1 MICAQLTDRT
11 FEKLAKI
18 SKPGRKAHVGGKIT
32 TNKHDALRRF
42 YIRMISKGQQPTEA
56 HRQAVVAAG
65 LDHHELLAAAL
76 EQDVAA
82 ETEAASGGTGT
93 CARSVKADESKA
105 VAMAAMR
112 RQLEAAK
119 AKRAQALEAL
129 HSRTEAEPNG
139 AWALDR
145 KTLAKRRRLDSELD
159 GLVAGV

>member
-1 MICAQLTDRT
+1 M
-11 FEKLAKI
+11 
-18 SKPGRKAHVGGKIT
+18 
-32 TNKHDALRRF
+32 
-42 YIRMISKGQQPTEA
+42 
-56 HRQAVVAAG
+56 
-65 LDHHELLAAAL
+65 

-82 ETEAASGGTGT
+82 KTEAASGGTGT
-93 CARSVKADESKA
+93 CARSVRADESKA
-105 VAMAAMR
+105 VVMAAMR